1 MPVPDADQFPAPTIR
16 PERALEDLLAAMHAH
31 GGLPSV
37 GHTLARLTRL
47 LESDG
52 DAIQVLADVIL
63 SDVALTQR
71 LLRIANTIP
80 YRTGPQSVTTVT
92 RAIMLLGFDQV
103 RVTAMSVV
111 LVEGL
116 LGERLPQLRDEFH
129 QSLLAGSLARQLLPD
144 SEGEEAAIA
153 AMFRSVGRLLVAL
166 FAPQVHERAQA
177 IALAEGISESM
188 AARRVIGRSHDEL
201 TDMVLRQ
208 WRLPDRILTAV
219 QPLPA
224 RVEAPANG
232 GERVRA
238 AAQFAESVAGALG
251 ARPSIKLE
259 DVLKRFRPAQDY
271 DSEQLLPLLERAADR
286 TRDFESAFGIAPSVC
301 PVARLR
307 DNLPPEAALEAAPVE
322 TSTERDGVGRPAN
335 ACAVLAA
342 GLAEA
347 TDCMAR
353 ADKVDINSVI
363 QVALE
368 AMFTGLGYART
379 AFALRDPASGAY
391 RTRAGF
397 GIPKAQFG
405 FAISGAP
412 NLFSAALAQG
422 KDLHIA
428 DSHTDKIQANLPE
441 WFLRDFTTA
450 RSFLLMPLLVSDKV
464 IGFFYADRPVVDAT
478 GLSGEELNLLR
489 ALRSQVVM
497 AIRSR

>member
-1 MPVPDADQFPAPTIR
+1 MSVPDADQVPVKSKT
-16 PERALEDLLAAMHAH
+16 PERALEELLAAMHAH

-52 DAIQVLADVIL
+52 DAVQVLADVIL
-63 SDVALTQR
+63 SDVGLTQR

-80 YRTGPQSVTTVT
+80 YRMGPQAVTTVT

-116 LGERLPQLRDEFH
+116 LGERLPQVRDEFH

-144 SEGEEAAIA
+144 TEGEEASIA

-166 FAPQVHERAQA
+166 FAPQAHEQAQA
-177 IALAEGISESM
+177 IAQKEGISESM
-188 AARRVIGRSHDEL
+188 AARRVLGRSHDEL
-201 TDMVLRQ
+201 TDMVLRE
-208 WRLPDRILTAV
+208 WHLPDRILTAV

-224 RVEAPANG
+224 RIDAPANG
-232 GERVRA
+232 SERVRA
-238 AAQFAESVAGALG
+238 AAQFAEAVAGALG
-251 ARPSIKLE
+251 ARPTMKLDE
-259 DVLKRFRPAQDY
+259 VLKRFRQAQDY
-271 DSEQLLPLLERAADR
+271 DSTQLLPLLERAADR
-286 TRDFESAFGIAPSVC
+286 TRDFEAAFGIAPTVC

-307 DNLPPEAALEAAPVE
+307 DVVPQEVAIEAVAVE
-322 TSTERDGVGRPAN
+322 TSTQRDGVGRPSN

-342 GLAEA
+342 GIAEA
-347 TDCMAR
+347 TDCIAR
-353 ADKVDINSVI
+353 ADKVDINSVV

-368 AMFTGLGYART
+368 AIFSGLGYART
-379 AFALRDPASGAY
+379 AFALRDPASGVY

-397 GIPKAQFG
+397 GEPKAQFS
-405 FAISGAP
+405 FASQGAP
-412 NLFSAALAQG
+412 NLFVAALAQG

-428 DSHTDKIQANLPE
+428 DSQTDKMRANLPE
-441 WFLRDFTTA
+441 WFLRDFTAA
-450 RSFLLMPLLVSDKV
+450 RSFLLMPLVVSDKV
-464 IGFFYADRPVVDAT
+464 IGFFYADRPMVDAA
-478 GLSGEELNLLR
+478 GLNGEELNLLR